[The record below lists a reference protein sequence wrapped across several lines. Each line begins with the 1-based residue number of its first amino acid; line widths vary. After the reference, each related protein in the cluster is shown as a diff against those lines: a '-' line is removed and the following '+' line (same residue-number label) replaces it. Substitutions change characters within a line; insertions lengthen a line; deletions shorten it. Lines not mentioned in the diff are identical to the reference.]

1 MVLRILIVDDNRDT
15 LKRYVKSL
23 KRRLRLESFNFGTTQ
38 DLDSKSPIEIE
49 ECDSVIAALKKLRN
63 QPFEILIVDLKIP
76 GSSGEEMGGLEL
88 IDESVDLD
96 PLRPIIVITGYAN
109 VELARRTLTK
119 GVFDFIEKSATAI
132 EDLVSAVQRAIDTR
146 NEKIRRVGNPFTPMT
161 GLEPTVFG
169 GRTQELQ
176 FFEDKLN
183 RAIYSKYREHF
194 LILGDWGIGKSTLLR
209 EYKKICQSRG
219 YISCIVPIEPIQKD
233 TGLLEVTRIIIEG
246 ILHDLPYP
254 VDRFKKVLEFF
265 NSLEIKI
272 LGTGVKFERSN
283 NNNQEI
289 ISPKAFLRDTLS
301 KLWEDIEDKTDV
313 FVILLDDLENLAA
326 VPEILMTLKSALT
339 DSLMETKILV
349 GLASTST
356 NWVEITSVQK
366 HHPVSR
372 YFLSRVEL
380 TSLTEKE
387 VKETIRE
394 SLAGTGVS
402 FSQEVMQNILKYS
415 GGHPFEMQLLCY
427 HLFSNH
433 LSRYVE
439 IDIWEKALQATVRD
453 VGNAIFEKWCSDLSV
468 DEAKVLRILAGNDNS
483 VTLEKLTATFEV
495 ENLMIP
501 MKYSVE
507 EVLKSLLQRKLI
519 DRDIYGNYVVKD
531 RMFCTYLITHLN
543 YPLV

>member
-23 KRRLRLESFNFGTTQ
+23 KRRVRLESFNFFGTPQ

-76 GSSGEEMGGLEL
+76 GSSGQEMGGLEL

-96 PLRPIIVITGYAN
+96 PLRPIIVITGYGN
-109 VELARRTLTK
+109 VELARRTFNK
-119 GVFDFIEKSATAI
+119 GVCDFIEKSATAI

-219 YISCIVPIEPIQKD
+219 YISCIVPIEPIQAD
-233 TGLLEVTRIIIEG
+233 SNLLDVAHIIVEG

-254 VDRFKKVLEFF
+254 VERFQKVLEFL
-265 NSLEIKI
+265 SALEINI
-272 LGTGVKFERSN
+272 LGTGLKIERN
-283 NNNQEI
+283 NNNKQKI
-289 ISPKAFLRDTLS
+289 ISPKAFLRDTLT

-356 NWVEITSVQK
+356 NWVEITSIQK
-366 HHPVSR
+366 HHPLSR

-380 TSLTEKE
+380 TYLTEKE

-402 FSQEVMQNILKYS
+402 F
-415 GGHPFEMQLLCY
+415 
-427 HLFSNH
+427 
-433 LSRYVE
+433 
-439 IDIWEKALQATVRD
+439 IDILSGLKARRFLPNR
-453 VGNAIFEKWCSDLSV
+453 SSS
-468 DEAKVLRILAGNDNS
+468 AG
-483 VTLEKLTATFEV
+483 
-495 ENLMIP
+495 
-501 MKYSVE
+501 
-507 EVLKSLLQRKLI
+507 
-519 DRDIYGNYVVKD
+519 
-531 RMFCTYLITHLN
+531 
-543 YPLV
+543 